1 MNTEESIMV
10 YLAISVVLLIFVLFV
25 ARWVFRFDKMIKYQ
39 EGIIAALFEIA
50 KKQGVPQDRI
60 EGIINTIKH

>member
-1 MNTEESIMV
+1 MKPEE
-10 YLAISVVLLIFVLFV
+10 AILLYIAAIVAGLFILMFVMRWIFKI
-25 ARWVFRFDKMIKYQ
+25 DKLIRYQ